1 MKKIVHK
8 KLNSLVIDKDVA
20 SKYIKLCKQLEKIES
35 ELKPLEKQLKE
46 ELIKTLDLIGKTDFS
61 SNGISGK
68 IINAYIKNQ
77 LDTTNLKRNDF
88 DIYNKYLKQVEIKEN
103 IKLEVE

>member
-1 MKKIVHK
+1 MKKLVHK
-8 KLNSLVIDKDVA
+8 KLNELVIDKEVA
-20 SKYIKLCKQLEKIES
+20 SKYIKLCKQLEKIQN

-68 IINAYIKNQ
+68 LINAYIKNQ
-77 LDTTNLKRNDF
+77 LDTTLLKRTDL
-88 DIYNKYLKQVEIKEN
+88 DTYNKYLKQVEIKEN
-103 IKLEVE
+103 IRLEVE